1 MGIKKRNIL
10 LTLLAGAGVIALVL
24 ALVFN
29 YILAYAAGDRH
40 DVVSTVSS
48 ISPGVT
54 ETEYYTNNEAND
66 DQTVVYAVN
75 VDLSQNTLITGYK
88 DYDTSGTWG
97 MQRVREQAA
106 AAEANRRVNIVAAFN
121 GDFYNM
127 GTGEPSGVLVMNGI
141 TVKSLASAQEKNWFA
156 VTEDNKAYIGTGTLP
171 ENTVEA
177 IGGATMLIK
186 DGQINVSESDTTK
199 NPRTAVGI
207 KADGNVLILSANG
220 RQEPFS
226 SGYTYYELAEKMLE
240 LGCVDALNLD
250 GGGSATYLAQY
261 AGTDELVL
269 ANSPSDGQERSVSSS
284 LFVVSNSEKTGVF
297 GSAIVSPDNEVYTP
311 GSTVEFSAIGADTAG
326 FAMAIPEGAS
336 WQVAEGSAVKGEIT
350 EAIGAEGELA
360 ATFVA
365 EDGAVGTATVEV
377 VYEGTVYGSA
387 TIELQWPDELK
398 MENSQFSLDFSEET
412 DFGLSAYWQTRVV
425 HLKEGDLLW
434 DVGSTG
440 KYKEQAVMEPIMNDN
455 GTKDDPSDDYPMV
468 DSEGNPLMKPSTDE
482 NGNVIYEPVLDE
494 EGNPVPLVI
503 GVMSG
508 NIFVADAEATNVT
521 ATVTAKLANDE
532 SIMASAE
539 VSVGVLPYVLWDFED
554 VTDENGNVTQTA
566 EDYYSFGDGG
576 RFSISTAGKGE
587 IASAKIVDASTGMVR
602 VGEKALQINY
612 DFTQATK
619 NTTLGIYFGTSEYF
633 DMPSE
638 FGMPT
643 AFGVW
648 IYVPTDG
655 FDFWLRTWFTGHSE
669 DGTQIPGNSFSN
681 GFGGNY
687 TETGQEL
694 AQGWNYISVDFTVQN
709 GYGASYYRFGNQMF
723 RIMLTCSNGAPNA
736 GSYSA
741 GYIYLDNFQF
751 EYGPNTDDLFAP
763 EINSV
768 NLNSESGVAL
778 SETEVTNISDDPF
791 YIYAS
796 YEEFLGLSDE
806 EFAAFEEEYGESE
819 NYEVLKERYEKASMY
834 ATGVNP
840 GNVHVYVDGNE
851 ITLGTANET
860 YLLTSAI
867 SLPDGRHEITIEVY
881 DNFQNLA
888 TKTYIVNVGNGK
900 DYAAVSLDSSGEA
913 PYLGADYLL
922 ELTADLPASIQKV
935 TFEIKLAAGFS
946 IEEDVAV
953 PGFDVTQCS
962 QTHVNNNIYTVTV
975 ERTADE
981 IAEGSNVIAKFKIPC
996 DVTLSEGSILIYS
1009 VVSSQITYTEGTQ
1022 ADVVNSF
1029 YAEGRLE
1036 VEAYYIIEADPMI
1049 VGSEGGYIY
1058 VTDAAGRVAKGV
1070 TVTVDGAPIGTTDEE
1085 GKIRTDAFV
1094 QEAGYKTVAAY
1105 SDAGYSYG
1113 QRVYGVLAGGSV
1125 DAEGNDSAE
1134 PLYVRAVA
1142 TANGNTEQRIVWLSN
1157 PLAAEEKAV
1166 VKYATKADYEANSEA
1181 AFTTVEGETLFM
1193 DFTNAYAVNINQV
1206 LITGLAEGTEYVYVA
1221 GDGVTWSDVKTFST
1235 SVFSADTNFFIIGD
1249 TQETK
1254 SEEEGAFNSAVA
1266 YCNAII
1272 NSGIDYDF
1280 ALQTGDF
1287 VDNGGNYALWSNILN
1302 LFSPLS
1308 DIDFVQVFGNHEY
1321 EGSDG
1326 AYPAAMNFV
1335 PGKDYYSVTYGNV
1348 YVAVI
1353 NIYSADGLNEAMDWI
1368 REDAA
1373 NSNAIWKVLTLHRPP
1388 YFTNISG
1395 GSDTA
1400 HEMIPPFVD
1409 EVGFDAVF
1417 SGHDHSYARTEPM
1430 TGGQVDEENGAV
1442 YFIVGAAE
1450 PGRYGIYDDPA
1461 FNFAKT
1467 SGDYTSLYTSVH
1479 ATDTTFEITVYDL
1492 QEDGSS
1498 VLFDSHTI
1506 ENSCAQTNHDFTYID
1521 GKLVCGVCH
1530 YTVLPA
1536 EYGENGYSGMAQ
1548 DEDGVNYY
1556 FSNGIMQTGWVQYG
1570 PDQYYFMED
1579 GRAADGTVKL
1589 YGTMEVPESE
1599 GCGEISFTF
1608 ENGKKVGGATGWYG
1622 NWYYIDGVYQS
1633 GFIEVDGDFY
1643 YLWSSADQW
1652 YNYQLGEK
1660 VRGGNVRVTIDMGA
1674 WIDRV
1679 NLYFGDDGKLLG
1691 IVNDEDGNMIP
1702 GTFYYR
1708 ESISAWMYM
1717 TFYVDENGDVQY
1729 DYYRGGDR
1737 NGGGWLYGNDVLPEI
1752 KDCTYYIQW
1761 DWLLL
1766 GDQTIG
1772 GVHYVFADEG
1782 ESDPRTSENGK
1793 LLGRYYNVAF
1803 VNGDEVVSEAEVFEG
1818 ETAAAP
1824 ETPAAPAGNSIKSY
1838 VFAGWFAGDVQ
1849 YTAEL
1854 AITSEMTFEARF
1866 DVVYTEKYAS
1876 LQAAAQALAAA
1887 ETPAEQGAAV
1897 KAMREIYQSLTEAEI
1912 ADAAAEGID
1921 FTAYEQ
1927 MLEKLY
1933 QVTFTVDGEEVLRAE
1948 LYEGEAI
1955 AAPADPVK
1963 ESENIVIDSYAFVGW
1978 YDGDT
1983 VLAAGAAAEK
1993 DVTYAARFEA
2003 VYTESFASV
2012 AEKLAALEA
2021 AETPADK
2028 HAAIDAAEEAVAALT
2043 AEELA
2048 AAQEVVSFELYEE
2061 MLAKVYEVSFTVEGK
2076 TVLNAELY
2084 EGETIAAPAEEPV
2097 KESDSSIASYTFS
2110 GWYDGATK
2118 YVSGMTASKDAVFA
2132 ARFTMVYSGKY
2143 EALAKALND
2152 LSNAG
2157 TPAQKR
2163 EAVLAAQEAIEAL
2176 TAEELADAQAEGL
2189 SLTLYYDSVAKLYEV
2204 KFTADGK
2211 TVASMTAY
2219 EGETVKAPEAP
2230 AAPAG
2235 NSVKTYAFSGWYSGE
2250 TAYTQELQIAGDMT
2264 FEAVFKAEYSAE
2276 YLAMET
2282 ALEAVDAVEGGT
2294 LAAQYEAL
2302 SQVQALLQEF
2312 SSDERADAEAEGLS
2326 FAAYEQMLAAY
2337 NGIASGAADDM
2348 AKAESAA
2355 AKFVAA
2361 AAALSMLAAA
2371 AAVLR
2376 FGR

>member
-24 ALVFN
+24 ALVLN
-29 YILAYAAGDRH
+29 YVLAFAAAGDRH

-75 VDLSQNTLITGYK
+75 VDLSKNTLITGYK

-186 DGQINVSESDTTK
+186 DGQINVSESETTK

-220 RQEPFS
+220 RQEPVS

-326 FAMAIPEGAS
+326 FAMAIPEGAA
-336 WQVAEGSAVKGEIT
+336 WRVAEDSDVKGEIT
-350 EAIGAEGELA
+350 EALGAEGELA

-365 EDGAVGTATVEV
+365 EEDAVGTAMVEV

-398 MENSQFSLDFSEET
+398 MENSQVSLDFGEET
-412 DFGLSAYWQTRVV
+412 DFGLKAYWQTRVV
-425 HLKEGDLLW
+425 NLKEGDLNW
-434 DVGSTG
+434 EIGETG
-440 KYKEQAVMEPIMNDN
+440 NEEFPSIGEMNGD
-455 GTKDDPSDDYPMV
+455 
-468 DSEGNPLMKPSTDE
+468 
-482 NGNVIYEPVLDE
+482 
-494 EGNPVPLVI
+494 
-503 GVMSG
+503 
-508 NIFVADAEATNVT
+508 IFVADDEATNVT
-521 ATVTAKLANDE
+521 ATVTAKLAHDE
-532 SIMASAE
+532 SITASAE

-566 EDYYSFGDGG
+566 EDYYSFGEGG
-576 RFSISTAGKGE
+576 RFSISTANKGE
-587 IASAKIVDASTGMVR
+587 IASAQIVDTSNGEVR
-602 VGEKALQINY
+602 VGEHALQLNY
-612 DFTQATK
+612 DFTQAQR
-619 NTTLGIYFGTSEYF
+619 NATLGIYFGTSEYF
-633 DMPSE
+633 DMPND

-655 FDFWLRTWFTGHSE
+655 FNYWLRTWFTGHE
-669 DGTQIPGNSFSN
+669 ADGTKIPGNSFSE
-681 GFGGNY
+681 GFGGNFN
-687 TETGQEL
+687 ENDGKAL
-694 AQGWNYISVDFTVQN
+694 NQGWNYIFVDFTVQN
-709 GYGASYYRFGNQMF
+709 SYGASYYRFGNQMF
-723 RIMLTCSNGAPNA
+723 RIMLVGPSGTYTKGH
-736 GSYSA
+736 
-741 GYIYLDNFQF
+741 IYLDNFQF

-763 EINSV
+763 EIGSV

-778 SETEVTNISDDPF
+778 SETEVTDISDDPF

-796 YEEFLGLSDE
+796 YEEFMGLSDE
-806 EFAAFEEEYGESE
+806 EFAKFEEEYGENE

-851 ITLGTANET
+851 IALGTVNET

-996 DVTLSEGSILIYS
+996 PATLQEGSVLTYAIESSS
-1009 VVSSQITYTEGTQ
+1009 VTY
-1022 ADVVNSF
+1022 ADGVQDGVVNSF
-1029 YAEGRLE
+1029 YAEGELE
-1036 VEAYYIIEADPMI
+1036 VLSYYMIEADPMI
-1049 VGSEGGYIY
+1049 VGSKGGYIY
-1058 VTDAAGRVAKGV
+1058 VTDAAGRVAEGV
-1070 TVTVDGAPIGTTDEE
+1070 TVTVDGETIGTTNEE
-1085 GKIRTDAFV
+1085 GKVFTDDFV
-1094 QEAGYKTVAAY
+1094 SAAGYKTVAAY

-1113 QRVYGVLAGGSV
+1113 QRVYGVLPGGSV
-1125 DAEGNDSAE
+1125 DAEGNASAE

-1166 VKYATKADYEANSEA
+1166 VKYATKADYDANGEA
-1181 AFTTVEGETLFM
+1181 AFTTVEGTSLFM

-1221 GDGVTWSDVKTFST
+1221 GDGVTWSELKNFST

-1353 NIYSADGLNEAMDWI
+1353 NIYSEDGLNEAMDWI

-1492 QEDGSS
+1492 QEDGTS
-1498 VLFDSHTI
+1498 VIFDSYTI
-1506 ENSCAQTNHDFTYID
+1506 ENSCATGHDFTYID

-1530 YTVLPA
+1530 YAVLPA
-1536 EYGENGYSGMAQ
+1536 EYGFSGLVQNEEGRYYYFTAGKAVENQWMEIAEYVYYFGEGGIAADGRVENIDNGYG
-1548 DEDGVNYY
+1548 DLFWFEFD
-1556 FSNGIMQTGWVQYG
+1556 NGRVVGGQTGWADNHTRYFVDG
-1570 PDQYYFMED
+1570 IEFTGFKTIDGTIYYFMD
-1579 GRAADGTVKL
+1579 PYSA
-1589 YGTMEVPESE
+1589 
-1599 GCGEISFTF
+1599 
-1608 ENGKKVGGATGWYG
+1608 GATGNTDNVGKIANGATRIRVGSTIYTIYFNADGSYDHGDFYERWDSENQTHDSNNWVYTRVREPADPTQSWIAYCYNGWVEAEGYG
-1622 NWYYIDGVYQS
+1622 TYYALPNSTLVSGDYVIDGVKYRF
-1633 GFIEVDGDFY
+1633 GE
-1643 YLWSSADQW
+1643 LW
-1652 YNYQLGEK
+1652 G
-1660 VRGGNVRVTIDMGA
+1660 
-1674 WIDRV
+1674 
-1679 NLYFGDDGKLLG
+1679 
-1691 IVNDEDGNMIP
+1691 
-1702 GTFYYR
+1702 
-1708 ESISAWMYM
+1708 
-1717 TFYVDENGDVQY
+1717 
-1729 DYYRGGDR
+1729 
-1737 NGGGWLYGNDVLPEI
+1737 
-1752 KDCTYYIQW
+1752 
-1761 DWLLL
+1761 
-1766 GDQTIG
+1766 
-1772 GVHYVFADEG
+1772 
-1782 ESDPRTSENGK
+1782 DPRETDNCK
-1793 LLGRYYNVAF
+1793 LLGRYYDVSF
-1803 VNGDEVVSEAEVFEG
+1803 VNGDEAVSEVEVFEG

-1824 ETPAAPAGNSIKSY
+1824 EAPAAPAGNSIKSY

-1921 FTAYEQ
+1921 FAAYEQ

-1933 QVTFTVDGEEVLRAE
+1933 QVTFTVGGEEVLHAE

-2003 VYTESFASV
+2003 VYTESFAPV

-2076 TVLNAELY
+2076 TVLSAELY
-2084 EGETIAAPAEEPV
+2084 EGEAIAAPAEEPA

-2118 YVSGMTASKDAVFA
+2118 YVFGMTASKDAVFA

-2163 EAVLAAQEAIEAL
+2163 EAVLAAQKAVEAL

-2276 YLAMET
+2276 YLAMEK
-2282 ALEAVDAVEGGT
+2282 ALETVDAAEGGT

-2302 SQVQALLQEF
+2302 SQVQVLLQEF
-2312 SSDERADAEAEGLS
+2312 SSEERADAEAEGMS
-2326 FAAYEQMLAAY
+2326 FAAYEAMLAAY

>member
-10 LTLLAGAGVIALVL
+10 LTLLAGVGAAALVL
-24 ALVFN
+24 ALVLN
-29 YILAYAAGDRH
+29 YVLAFAAAGDRH
-40 DVVSTVSS
+40 DVVSTDSS

-54 ETEYYTNNEAND
+54 ETEYYTNNATND

-171 ENTVEA
+171 DNTVEA

-207 KADGNVLILSANG
+207 KANGNVLILSANG

-226 SGYTYYELAEKMLE
+226 SGYTYYELAEKMLK

-377 VYEGTVYGSA
+377 VYEGKVYGSA

-398 MENSQFSLDFSEET
+398 MENAQVSLDFGEET

-425 HLKEGDLLW
+425 HLKEGDLTW
-434 DVGSTG
+434 EIGETG
-440 KYKEQAVMEPIMNDN
+440 NEEFPSIGEMNGD
-455 GTKDDPSDDYPMV
+455 
-468 DSEGNPLMKPSTDE
+468 
-482 NGNVIYEPVLDE
+482 
-494 EGNPVPLVI
+494 
-503 GVMSG
+503 
-508 NIFVADAEATNVT
+508 IFVADDEATNVT
-521 ATVTAKLANDE
+521 ATVTAKLAHDE

-554 VTDENGNVTQTA
+554 ITDESGNVTQTA
-566 EDYYSFGDGG
+566 EEYYSFGEGG
-576 RFSISTAGKGE
+576 NFSISTAGRGE
-587 IASAKIVDASTGMVR
+587 IASAQIVDTSNGEVR
-602 VGEKALQINY
+602 VGEHSLQLNY
-612 DFTQATK
+612 DFTQAQR
-619 NTTLGIYFGTSEYF
+619 NATLGIYFGTSEDF
-633 DMPSE
+633 DMPND

-648 IYVPTDG
+648 IYVPDDG
-655 FDFWLRTWFTGHSE
+655 FNFWLRTWFTGYDE
-669 DGTQIPGNSFSN
+669 NGTQIPGNSFSS
-681 GFGGNY
+681 GFGGNFN
-687 TETGQEL
+687 ENDGKAL
-694 AQGWNYISVDFTVQN
+694 NQGWNYIFVDFSGAN
-709 GYGASYYRFGNQMF
+709 SYGVSYYRFGRMMF
-723 RIMLTCSNGAPNA
+723 RIMLVGPSGTYTKGH
-736 GSYSA
+736 
-741 GYIYLDNFQF
+741 IYLDNFQF

-763 EINSV
+763 EIGSV
-768 NLNSESGVAL
+768 TLNSESGVAL
-778 SETEVTNISDDPF
+778 SETEVTDISDDPF

-796 YEEFLGLSDE
+796 YEEFMGLSDE
-806 EFAAFEEEYGESE
+806 EFAKFEEEYGENE

-834 ATGVNP
+834 ATGVNT

-851 ITLGTANET
+851 IALGTVNET

-935 TFEIKLAAGFS
+935 TFEIRLAAGFS

-953 PGFDVTQCS
+953 SGFDVTQCS
-962 QTHVNNNIYTVTV
+962 QTHVNNNIYTVTI
-975 ERTADE
+975 ERTAEE

-996 DVTLSEGSILIYS
+996 PATLQEGSVLTYAIESSS
-1009 VVSSQITYTEGTQ
+1009 VTYTEGTQ

-1058 VTDAAGRVAKGV
+1058 VTDAAGRVAEGV
-1070 TVTVDGAPIGTTDEE
+1070 TVTVDGVSIGETNAE
-1085 GKIRTDAFV
+1085 GKIRTGAFV

-1113 QRVYGVLAGGSV
+1113 QRVYGVLPGGSV
-1125 DAEGNDSAE
+1125 DAEGNASAE

-1166 VKYATKADYEANSEA
+1166 VKYATKADYEANGKA

-1395 GSDTA
+1395 GSETA

-1467 SGDYTSLYTSVH
+1467 SGDYTALYTSVH
-1479 ATDTTFEITVYDL
+1479 ATDTTFEITVYNL

-1498 VLFDSHTI
+1498 AFFDSYTI
-1506 ENSCAQTNHDFTYID
+1506 RNSCAKTGHDFAYID

-1530 YTVLPA
+1530 YAVLPA
-1536 EYGENGYSGMAQ
+1536 EYGENGYSGLVQ
-1548 DEDGVNYY
+1548 NEEGRYYY
-1556 FSNGIMQTGWVQYG
+1556 FTAGKAVENQWMEIGGDVYYFGEGGIAADGRVEDIDNGYGDLFWFEFDNGRVVGGQTGWADNHTRYFVDG
-1570 PDQYYFMED
+1570 IEFTGFKTIDGTIYYFMD
-1579 GRAADGTVKL
+1579 PYSA
-1589 YGTMEVPESE
+1589 
-1599 GCGEISFTF
+1599 
-1608 ENGKKVGGATGWYG
+1608 GATGNTDNVGKIANGATRIRVGSTIYTIYFNADGSYDHGDFYERWDSENQTHDSNNWVYTRVREPADPTQSWIAYCYNGWVEAEGYG
-1622 NWYYIDGVYQS
+1622 TYYALPNSTLVSGDYVIDGVKYRF
-1633 GFIEVDGDFY
+1633 GE
-1643 YLWSSADQW
+1643 LW
-1652 YNYQLGEK
+1652 G
-1660 VRGGNVRVTIDMGA
+1660 
-1674 WIDRV
+1674 
-1679 NLYFGDDGKLLG
+1679 
-1691 IVNDEDGNMIP
+1691 
-1702 GTFYYR
+1702 
-1708 ESISAWMYM
+1708 
-1717 TFYVDENGDVQY
+1717 
-1729 DYYRGGDR
+1729 
-1737 NGGGWLYGNDVLPEI
+1737 
-1752 KDCTYYIQW
+1752 
-1761 DWLLL
+1761 
-1766 GDQTIG
+1766 
-1772 GVHYVFADEG
+1772 
-1782 ESDPRTSENGK
+1782 DPRETDNCK

-1933 QVTFTVDGEEVLRAE
+1933 QVTFTVDGKEVLRAE

-2012 AEKLAALEA
+2012 AEKLAALET

-2076 TVLNAELY
+2076 TVLSAELY
-2084 EGETIAAPAEEPV
+2084 EGEAIAAPAEEPA

-2110 GWYDGATK
+2110 GWYDGETK

-2189 SLTLYYDSVAKLYEV
+2189 SLTLYYDCVAKLYEV

-2276 YLAMET
+2276 YLAMEK
-2282 ALEAVDAVEGGT
+2282 ALAAVDAAEGGT

-2302 SQVQALLQEF
+2302 SQVQSLLQEF
-2312 SSDERADAEAEGLS
+2312 SSEERADAEAEGMS
-2326 FAAYEQMLAAY
+2326 FAAYEAMLAAY